1 MSETILRQIECLKLL
16 SKDRPRTASEIHKA
30 LEVRGFSTTKR
41 TVERD
46 LQMLSSVFGITVE
59 DSQKPFGWRFGDDVA
74 LSFMPGLSE
83 TEALSFLLLKQF
95 ARRLLPMNIEDDL
108 EFYFKNA
115 EKALSENVSK
125 SAVRAWPNKVRI
137 VETNLVLQRP
147 TINPKVQKELHN
159 ALFRGQQVEI
169 AYLPPGKAETRTY
182 TSINVLGLVEHGAVI
197 YAVVNF
203 QNYKDVRIIALHR
216 IRAAKML
223 DTRTVIPVGFN
234 LDTFIESEGMGL
246 GGDGREIQLMLRFYD
261 GSGYPFLETK
271 LSTDQAVLKNSDG
284 IIEISATVKNTM
296 RLKRWL
302 LGLGA
307 SVEILAPIDLRKQI
321 KISLADAASRYK

>member
-59 DSQKPFGWRFGDDVA
+59 DSQNPFAWRYGDDVA

-137 VETNLVLQRP
+137 VETNLALQRP

-169 AYLPPGKAETRTY
+169 AYLSPGKAEARTY
-182 TSINVLGLVEHGAVI
+182 SPINVLGLVEHGAAI

-203 QNYKDVRIIALHR
+203 QKYKDVRIIALHR
-216 IRAAKML
+216 IRKAKML
-223 DTRTVIPVGFN
+223 DTRTVIPLGFN
-234 LDTFIESEGMGL
+234 LDTFIENEGMGL
-246 GGDGREIQLMLRFYD
+246 GGDGNEIQLILRFYD
-261 GSGYPFLETK
+261 NSGYPFLETK
-271 LSTDQAVLKNSDG
+271 LSADQVVLKNSDG

-307 SVEILAPIDLRKQI
+307 SVEILAPVDLRKQI
-321 KISLADAASRYK
+321 KISLSDAASRYK